1 MPLFSVLILLIS
13 LGAVLVAAS
22 LFTNGIE
29 WLGKRLNLSVG
40 AVGSVL
46 AAVGTALPEAMIP
59 IVAVLGGHEDSAHVG
74 IGAIL
79 GAPFMLSTLAFLVV
93 GLSARLFKQR
103 EQGPVITVDATIFQ
117 RDIRFFLIVF
127 TVAAAVSFVP
137 WKGLRYLV
145 AILLVSLY
153 IIYVYKTIR
162 AGQKMGENETDIKPL
177 FIARKAKR
185 PAIALIILQLI
196 VALVMMVLGA
206 RFFVNAIIDLAHT
219 FNLSTLLLSLIITPV
234 ATELPEKFNS
244 IFWMRD
250 GKDTLA
256 LGNITGAM
264 VFQSS
269 VVPSVGIA
277 FTSWEL
283 TLSAL
288 VSVVLALLSAFIVFY
303 CSMRKDQLTANV
315 LIFSGSFY
323 VVFILFV
330 VLASWFKWPAH

>member
-13 LGAVLVAAS
+13 LGAVLAAAS

-29 WLGKRLNLSVG
+29 WLGIRLNLSVG

-46 AAVGTALPEAMIP
+46 AAVGTALPEAIIP
-59 IVAVLGGHEDSAHVG
+59 IVAVLGGHEDAAHVG

-103 EQGPVITVDATIFQ
+103 EQGPVIRVDATIFQ

-137 WKGLRYLV
+137 WKELRYLV

-162 AGQKMGENETDIKPL
+162 DGQKMGENETDIKPL

-269 VVPSVGIA
+269 VVPAVGIA

-288 VSVVLALLSAFIVFY
+288 ISVILALLSAFIVFY
-303 CSMRKDQLTANV
+303 CSVRKDQLTANV

-330 VLASWFKWPAH
+330 VLASWFKWIAH